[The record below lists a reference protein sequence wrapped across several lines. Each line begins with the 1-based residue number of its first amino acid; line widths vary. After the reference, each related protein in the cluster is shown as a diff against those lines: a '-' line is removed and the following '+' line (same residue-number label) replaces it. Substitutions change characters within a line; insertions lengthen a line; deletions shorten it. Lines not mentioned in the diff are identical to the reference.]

1 MLMTFSILGIIGGL
15 LCAVADMLWDF
26 KGADNNS
33 VFIREQTLAGGG
45 EYCDCHY
52 IHTPKK

>member
-26 KGADNNS
+26 KSADNNS
-33 VFIREQTLAGGG
+33 DFIREQTLAGGG

-52 IHTPKK
+52 IHTPKR